1 MNAQNQTVI
10 QSKISRISKYY
21 LNCLSQIAEGAS
33 AFAESRDPTYAE
45 ILSLDFSDPETL
57 GQDSVKRLIRAAK
70 SDKSGPGLHLGYPLS
85 LRFQVSKRSSWQGFM
100 LEPILLFPVHVDD
113 NGALIVDLDSPSLN
127 PSFIKRNS
135 HAGNDE
141 VMAEIAALEEQLG
154 FFDETDCLDLS
165 GITAS
170 LKKFRPDWPWTESI
184 DPDSL
189 NSMGEISEISHA
201 GIFNRAALFT
211 VPGSPFTKGLESE
224 LASLSKMPD
233 SQLRGTALYDWLS
246 GGAVDHAPLEG
257 RLLEVLPVNQEQRES
272 VRSALSQPLTVITG
286 PPGTGKSQVVTNLL
300 INAAWSGKKVLFA
313 SKNHKAVDVVEQ
325 RINGLSSKKVLLRL
339 GTKQLQ
345 SGLAEHLT
353 DLLANPATQG
363 DQHAFDDAID
373 RDLREMEELENL
385 NQKLEK
391 IIDLRN
397 TTDAA
402 DKEIKS
408 LRMHVGEEFFD
419 ASRVLNSVDVDAA
432 IARLSNVIAQI
443 LAGRSNFFRRLYWP
457 FQRTTMHKNLNT
469 AVADLDTAISLW
481 GVAPPTLSA
490 KDYSLTELVEFKR
503 QLEEAAAVNSRIA
516 EYFESLEKLASYP
529 SYGEISKRISEVEA
543 KLADSAEEIWSS
555 WLNLSSNRFS
565 SAERKRLAQYA
576 ALLKMLLD
584 AGDSGALNAGLAKSY
599 RKLMQ
604 DVGSLFPCWAVT
616 SLSTK
621 GRIPF
626 EPGYFDLVVFD
637 EASQCD
643 IASALPLLYRAK
655 HAVVIGDP
663 KQLTHIAS
671 LKKGT
676 DQTLLTKYN
685 LDRDFPE
692 WSYSFSSLFD
702 VALGISRSVLTLC
715 DHHRSHADI
724 INFSNSEFYGD
735 KLRIATPY
743 GNLNR
748 PSQKDPGINWIDVK
762 GSVIRPD
769 SGGAFNFNEAKA
781 IACKL
786 RELVVDR
793 GYRGSIGVVTPFRA
807 QASLIQREIQ
817 KDSVLWNQLL
827 PLTLLVD
834 TVHKF
839 QGDERDVM
847 VFSPVVSEGIA
858 DSAIGFLES
867 NGNLF
872 NVAITRARAQLM
884 VVGDLG
890 SCMSSGV
897 GYLARFASYC
907 EQLKCADLEEATT
920 ATEFGPIYPVVSNP
934 DQVSDWERI
943 FYEAL
948 FAAGVTSIPQFSV
961 DKYRLDLAVFD
972 GDRKLDIEVDGER
985 YHRNWTGE
993 LCHRDQ
999 LRNQRLYEMD
1009 WDVMRFWVYEIRDDL
1024 DRCVSEVKAWLQGP
1038 SKA

>member
-1 MNAQNQTVI
+1 MV
-10 QSKISRISKYY
+10 
-21 LNCLSQIAEGAS
+21 
-33 AFAESRDPTYAE
+33 
-45 ILSLDFSDPETL
+45 
-57 GQDSVKRLIRAAK
+57 
-70 SDKSGPGLHLGYPLS
+70 
-85 LRFQVSKRSSWQGFM
+85 
-100 LEPILLFPVHVDD
+100 EPILLFPVLVDD
-113 NGALIVDLDSPSLN
+113 NGAVTIDLDSPSLN
-127 PSFIKRNS
+127 PSFVRRNS
-135 HAGNDE
+135 HSGQDE

-154 FFDETDCLDLS
+154 FFDETVSQGVPEIIS
-165 GITAS
+165 GLI
-170 LKKFRPDWPWTESI
+170 KFRPDWPWTEAI
-184 DPDSL
+184 KPDSL
-189 NSMGEISEISHA
+189 NSAGKISAITEP
-201 GIFNRAALFT
+201 GIYNRAALFS

-224 LASLSKMPD
+224 LASLSKMSD
-233 SQLRGTALYDWLS
+233 AQLRGTALSDWLS
-246 GGAVDHAPLEG
+246 GDAADHAPLEG
-257 RLLEVLPVNQEQRES
+257 RLLEVLPVNQEQRAS
-272 VRSALSQPLTVITG
+272 VRSAMSQPLTVITG

-300 INAAWSGKKVLFA
+300 INAAWSGKRVLFA

-339 GTKQLQ
+339 GTKHLQ
-345 SGLAEHLT
+345 SGLAEYLT
-353 DLLANPATQG
+353 DLLANPATLA
-363 DQHAFDDAID
+363 DQTDFDEAID
-373 RDLREMEELENL
+373 RNRREIQELEDL
-385 NQKLEK
+385 NQKLEH
-391 IIDLRN
+391 IVNLRN
-397 TTDAA
+397 ATDAI
-402 DKEIKS
+402 DKEVQL
-408 LRMHVGEEFFD
+408 LREQVGEDFFD
-419 ASRVLNSVDVDAA
+419 ASRALRSADVDAA
-432 IARLSNVIAQI
+432 IDRLSQIITKIAAARNTA
-443 LAGRSNFFRRLYWP
+443 LRRLYWP
-457 FQRTTMHKNLNT
+457 LQRSSCHEDLNT
-469 AVADLDTAISLW
+469 AIADLNASINLW
-481 GVAPPTLSA
+481 GITPPNLTS
-490 KDYSLTELVEFKR
+490 KDYCLVELAEFAK
-503 QLEEAAAVNSRIA
+503 QMGEAADVNSRIA
-516 EYFESLEKLASYP
+516 KYFESLDKLASYP
-529 SYGEISKRISEVEA
+529 SYGEITKKVCQAEA
-543 KLADSAEEIWSS
+543 RLADSAEEIWSS
-555 WLNLSSNRFS
+555 WLDLSSKRLS
-565 SAERKRLAQYA
+565 SDERKKLTRYA
-576 ALLKMLLD
+576 TLLKMLLD
-584 AGDSGALNAGLAKSY
+584 AGDSDALTEGIAKSY

-616 SLSTK
+616 SLSAK

-676 DQTLLTKYN
+676 DQTLLSKYG

-702 VALGISRSVLTLC
+702 VALGISRPESIFTLR

-724 INFSNSEFYGD
+724 INFSNTEFYGD

-748 PSQKDPGINWIDVK
+748 PTPRDPGVNWVDIK
-762 GSVIRPD
+762 GRVTRPNT
-769 SGGAFNFNEAKA
+769 GGALNYDEAIQ

-786 RELVVDR
+786 RDLVINK

-817 KDSVLWNQLL
+817 KDSQLWNQLL
-827 PLTLLVD
+827 PLGLLVD

-847 VFSPVVSEGIA
+847 VFSPVVSQGIA
-858 DSAIGFLES
+858 DSAIRFLES

-872 NVAITRARAQLM
+872 NVAITRARAQLT
-884 VVGDLG
+884 VVGDLS
-890 SCMSSGV
+890 SCMSSSI

-907 EQLKCADLEEATT
+907 AQLKCEDLKEVAT
-920 ATEFGPIYPVVSNP
+920 AEFGPGYPAVSNP
-934 DQVSDWERI
+934 DQVSDWEKVL
-943 FYEAL
+943 YQAL
-948 FAAGVTSIPQFSV
+948 FSAGIKAIPQYAI

-972 GDRKLDIEVDGER
+972 GDRKLDVEVDGER

-1024 DRCVSEVKAWLQGP
+1024 DRCVSEVKAWLNANPQI
-1038 SKA
+1038 